1 MGMEISKLGSVLKNL
16 QGYLECNAVRDGKAN
31 AILRFNGTSFRNNY
45 RLADIINMDLQY
57 YGVKVGTTDT
67 STLRSLGLDLNP
79 NDTEDELNRI
89 LENKEITS
97 GDEKLNVYDIILAGV
112 FNDATN

>member
-1 MGMEISKLGSVLKNL
+1 
-16 QGYLECNAVRDGKAN
+16 
-31 AILRFNGTSFRNNY
+31 
-45 RLADIINMDLQY
+45 MDLQY